1 MKLSRKLLGTAIGV
15 LILAGCASTDVAQ
28 SWVGAN
34 VDSLIMAWGAPE
46 RDYELP
52 DGGRELTYSHQRF
65 HSGTSMYCNAKIR
78 TGPNGVI
85 TWWNV
90 NGNIGGC
97 NRLLWSKPARAMR
110 DAEKRITSLDYNAV
124 RKSAEQGDALSQTAL
139 ALMYEDGEGI
149 PQDYVKAHMWYNV
162 AASLKRAI
170 NAREYLVEKRDHLA
184 KNMTRTQVAE
194 AQRLA
199 REWMAKFEKKK

>member
-1 MKLSRKLLGTAIGV
+1 
-15 LILAGCASTDVAQ
+15 
-28 SWVGAN
+28 
-34 VDSLIMAWGAPE
+34 
-46 RDYELP
+46 
-52 DGGRELTYSHQRF
+52 
-65 HSGTSMYCNAKIR
+65 
-78 TGPNGVI
+78 
-85 TWWNV
+85 
-90 NGNIGGC
+90 
-97 NRLLWSKPARAMR
+97 
-110 DAEKRITSLDYNAV
+110 
-124 RKSAEQGDALSQTAL
+124 
-139 ALMYEDGEGI
+139 MYEDGEDI